1 MILAIDIGNSSLKCA
16 VVDRNGVLGR
26 ESLPLKR
33 CHDTTALSDVIQR
46 VSSSVLSVERAMV
59 SSVVPPLDGLVV
71 GTVRRLLDQVPRVI
85 DHTVRFPF
93 ELDVPVPTQVGT
105 DRLCAAAG
113 AVGFNRKNAVV
124 IDAGSAITVD
134 MVRDGGFRG
143 GVIAAGPSI
152 ALRALN
158 RYASKLPAIAYS
170 NLGIPFPKTFDT
182 TEPSMTLGASLGA
195 VGAIRESVRFLAAST
210 GVTPPKYLTG
220 GFGSILRGHLP
231 GSWVFDPDLTLKGI
245 YVIAQMNPPAGA
257 E

>member
-26 ESLPLKR
+26 ESLPLAR
-33 CHDTTALSDVIQR
+33 CRDTTALSDVIQR
-46 VSSSVLSVERAMV
+46 VSSSVLSVERAV
-59 SSVVPPLDGLVV
+59 LSSVVPPLDGLVV
-71 GTVRRLLDQVPRVI
+71 GAVRKQLDQVPRVI
-85 DHTVRFPF
+85 DHTDRFPF
-93 ELDVPVPTQVGT
+93 KLDVPVPSQVGT

-134 MVRDGGFRG
+134 LVRDGFFRG
-143 GVIAAGPSI
+143 GVIAAGPAI

-158 RYASKLPAIAYS
+158 LYASKLPVIAYS
-170 NLGIPFPKTFDT
+170 SLGIPFPRMFDT

-195 VGAIRESVRFLAAST
+195 LGAVRESVRFLESSV

-220 GFGSILRGHLP
+220 GIGFVLRGRLP
-231 GSWVFDPDLTLKGI
+231 KSWVFDPDLTLKGI
-245 YVIAQMNPPAGA
+245 YVIATLNPPAGA